1 MVSLSAKAVCIIDC
15 HNKLVYMNDFYQ
27 NLFNE
32 EKIGYKTKLGDAVI
46 QFKRQILK
54 LSKRTL

>member
-1 MVSLSAKAVCIIDC
+1 MVSLSAKVVCIIDC

-32 EKIGYKTKLGDAVI
+32 EKLVI
-46 QFKRQILK
+46 NKN
-54 LSKRTL
+54 